1 MSKVLKC
8 GELMPGCN
16 AVMEG
21 HDEAEVMKK
30 AAEHARKDHG
40 MTTIPPDVA
49 KKVQGAIRDK

>member
-1 MSKVLKC
+1 
-8 GELMPGCN
+8 MPGCS

-21 HDEAEVMKK
+21 KDEAEVLKK

-40 MTTIPPDVA
+40 MATIPPDVA